1 MMARLKISLDSL
13 RFKDNIITHDDYF
26 IIFLAEE

>member
-1 MMARLKISLDSL
+1 MARLKISLDSL
-13 RFKDNIITHDDYF
+13 RFKDNIITNDDYF